1 MPWWCILLEVAAK
14 GSDDCQKGT
23 KCENSGVH
31 LQLTYPTLIS
41 LEQAQHLK
49 VNEVLMNG
57 LKSNDFICS
66 IYKLHAK
73 VISSGTL
80 YHEQNCPLGPNPL
93 VLWLVVKK
101 KFTGHFT
108 NVV

>member
-1 MPWWCILLEVAAK
+1 MPWWCILLEAAAK
-14 GSDDCQKGT
+14 GSGDCARRAQNVK
-23 KCENSGVH
+23 SGIH
-31 LQLTYPTLIS
+31 LQFTYPT